1 MATFDRGFKSWAER
15 TSANIRHELGL
26 GPHDGLNV
34 FKLAEFL
41 DVIVLTPG
49 DIPGLPNDVLHQ
61 LGTKDPFG
69 WHAVSLVLPNGPAL
83 LVYNPK
89 KSAGRKASDI
99 AHELA
104 HIILEHKPSTVI
116 LSHDGSFAMRTYDQ
130 KQEDE
135 ANWLAWSLLLPREAL
150 VRNMRRGM
158 SIEQTAEFYNVTT
171 QLVKYRLSVTGVS
184 IQAVRM
190 RGQRG

>member
-15 TSANIRHELGL
+15 TSANIRNELGL
-26 GPHDGLNV
+26 APQDGLDV

-41 DVIVLTPG
+41 DVTVLTPN
-49 DIPGLPNDVLHQ
+49 DIPGLPVEVLDQ
-61 LGTKDPFG
+61 LGRKDPFG
-69 WHAVSLVLPNGPAL
+69 WHAVSMSLPDGQML
-83 LVYNPK
+83 LIYNPK

-104 HIILEHKPSTVI
+104 HIVLEHKPSTVI
-116 LSHDGSFAMRTYDQ
+116 LSQDGSFAMRTYDQ

-150 VRNMRRGM
+150 IRAMRRGL
-158 SIEQTAEFYNVTT
+158 SIEDTAGLYGVSP
-171 QLVKYRLSVTGVS
+171 QLVNYRLGVTGVS
-184 IQAVRM
+184 VQLARM
-190 RGQRG
+190 RKR